1 MKVLLIYVL
10 LSLLAV
16 VYTKP
21 SERRN
26 IADSGHL
33 EAEKDILIDACPR
46 IKKPLDPLKYK
57 LLPTLID
64 DQMEMCCGCDDGEL
78 NVGPCTPGKPETTRC
93 VPCPD
98 GTYNDELA
106 HNKTQCKRHVNIACP
121 PDRIHV
127 DGGKTEQHRCDC
139 REGSFLHNGKCRP
152 HTPCPDHYGVKIRGN
167 FERDTVCEECRV
179 GYNSPDVSATAI
191 CTLMSFRTTRT
202 SDVTEPPRSI
212 TSHQSPPPIS
222 ENPKSEPGNKGESVD
237 NNGGI
242 GIALILVLIFIPIF
256 AAVIVVLL
264 CCCKRK
270 LPKRFRN
277 FLSRNN
283 RTEGVE
289 AKENEAGQLLDSN
302 DAFNKGSRNIS
313 IASFSNVDED
323 EDVKRSEDLQ
333 QKPFSV
339 KGSSKLENVKDYEVV
354 ECHSLQ
360 FSAPVAED
368 GLVKAR
374 PTSAGPSAS
383 SLSGHRASYS
393 LTFSD
398 QFTRKM
404 RDLGNDL
411 SEAFS
416 PQDINLFYRKF
427 SKAKYP
433 ENVIHYIELGPD
445 RPRPSEKF
453 IKLFNELMKH
463 GEDHFNSKLIHGFFE
478 KKDWMTYALVVEE
491 KFPELRIASDK
502 NSPHY
507 SRADTSQS

>member
-1 MKVLLIYVL
+1 MRVFLICAAIVSVTFPL
-10 LSLLAV
+10 GRPGESPHVAMSDHQ
-16 VYTKP
+16 K
-21 SERRN
+21 
-26 IADSGHL
+26 
-33 EAEKDILIDACPR
+33 AEEDFLIDACPR

-64 DQMEMCCGCDDGEL
+64 GQMEMCCGCDDGEL

-98 GTYNDELA
+98 RTYNAELA
-106 HNKTQCKRHVNIACP
+106 HNKTQCKRHVLNMVCP
-121 PDRIHV
+121 PDRILV

-152 HTPCPDHYGVKIRGN
+152 HIPCPDHYGVKIRGN
-167 FERDTVCEECRV
+167 FERDTVCEKCRV
-179 GYNSPDVSATAI
+179 GYDSPDVSATVI
-191 CTLMSFRTTRT
+191 CTLISYRTTRT
-202 SDVTEPPRSI
+202 SDVTEPPRTI
-212 TSHQSPPPIS
+212 TSHRSPPPSS
-222 ENPKSEPGNKGESVD
+222 ENLKSEPD
-237 NNGGI
+237 NNGGV
-242 GIALILVLIFIPIF
+242 ALIPVIFIVIF
-256 AAVIVVLL
+256 FAVIVVLL
-264 CCCKRK
+264 CCYKRI

-277 FLSRNN
+277 FLPRNN
-283 RTEGVE
+283 RSEGVE

-302 DAFNKGSRNIS
+302 DAVNKGSRNIS

-323 EDVKRSEDLQ
+323 KDVKRSDLQ
-333 QKPFSV
+333 QKPSSV

-393 LTFSD
+393 LTFSN

-416 PQDINLFYRKF
+416 PQDINIFFRKF

-445 RPRPSEKF
+445 LPRPSEKF

-463 GEDHFNSKLIHGFFE
+463 GEDHFNPKLIHGCFE

-491 KFPELRIASDK
+491 KFPELRIASYK

-507 SRADTSQS
+507 SRADVSQS